1 MRGTL
6 RLTRCWT
13 QHCDEESV
21 FFFRDSNKVGHVII
35 RYVIHQALKALK
47 ARQIAMTIASRSLPR
62 LITVRRLFPERHLER
77 AAQFG
82 SDPGFLIVGIIL
94 GIYSYRVPRRDL
106 GHDKRIHS

>member
-13 QHCDEESV
+13 QHCDDDEESV

-35 RYVIHQALKALK
+35 RYVIHQALKA
-47 ARQIAMTIASRSLPR
+47 RQIAMTIASRSPPR
-62 LITVRRLFPERHLER
+62 LIAVRRLFPERHLER

-82 SDPGFLIVGIIL
+82 SDLGFLIVGIIL

-106 GHDKRIHS
+106 GHDKRLHS